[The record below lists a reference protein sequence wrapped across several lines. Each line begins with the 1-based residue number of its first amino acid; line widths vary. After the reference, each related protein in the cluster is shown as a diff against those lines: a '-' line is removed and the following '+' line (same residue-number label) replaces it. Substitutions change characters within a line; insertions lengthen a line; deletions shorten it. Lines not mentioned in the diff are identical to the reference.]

1 MCLYSFAHLAFS
13 NYKMAALVREQNLKI
28 NASSSLVSAILK
40 SEPRKTKWSLEEFE
54 NREVDKVE
62 YCRGLVCTG

>member
-1 MCLYSFAHLAFS
+1 
-13 NYKMAALVREQNLKI
+13 MAALVREQNLKI